1 MKWWRKKSREEDL
14 GRELR
19 TDLELEAE
27 EQEANGL
34 SSREARD
41 AAQRAF
47 GNVTWVKEE
56 VRFMWGWTLWETIFQ
71 ELRYAM
77 RTLRKSPAFAATA
90 ILTLALGIGA
100 GTAVFTVV
108 DSVRLC

>member
-19 TDLELEAE
+19 ADLELEAE

-56 VRFMWGWTLWETIFQ
+56 VRFMWGWKGGLCV
-71 ELRYAM
+71 RV
-77 RTLRKSPAFAATA
+77 RPSPRRRF
-90 ILTLALGIGA
+90 
-100 GTAVFTVV
+100 
-108 DSVRLC
+108 